1 MDLQKFGEKVQK
13 DLAHR
18 KLELSRLTVAI
29 QTPFTDQSQKK
40 LMCRA
45 TVVFTY
51 AHWEGFVKSA
61 SAFYIRHINGQ
72 RIPVHNLRNC
82 FQAAYV
88 ASHFKRAQNSSKIS
102 FLEEVLTSIDADRNG
117 IFSIAPDKYI
127 DTESNL
133 SSTVFKSLVTG
144 LGLPYLGA
152 YSTRQAFI
160 DEKLVCGRN
169 QVAHGELTVFTET
182 DAAERLSSVRD
193 LLDLYANQLL
203 DAARDKTYLA
213 S

>member
-29 QTPFTDQSQKK
+29 QAPLADQSQKN

-51 AHWEGFVKSA
+51 AHWEGFVRSA
-61 SAFYIRHINGQ
+61 GALYIRHINGQ
-72 RIPVHNLRNC
+72 QIPVLKLKNC

-88 ASHFKRAQNSSKIS
+88 ASHFKRAQNSLKVS
-102 FLEEVLTSIDADRNG
+102 FLGEVLTSIDADRKKV
-117 IFSIAPDKYI
+117 FSVTPGKYI

-133 SSTVFKSLVTG
+133 SSAVFQSLVTG
-144 LGLPYLGA
+144 LGLPYLDA

-160 DEKLVCGRN
+160 DEKLVFGRN
-169 QVAHGELTVFTET
+169 QVAHGELTAFNET
-182 DAAERLSSVRD
+182 DAAERLSAVRD

-203 DAARDKTYLA
+203 DAARDKTYVA